1 MSKIWCLLIPGFN
14 PVLLQMANKIPF
26 FPISHSY
33 EGFSYKLVKIS
44 FSLGLLSIS
53 TEVERRPPPS
63 QSLPRLS
70 WSPCFSPVLNAFY
83 MCTEFQSAQ
92 HIIVLYRFIYGFFS
106 PTGLQTSE
114 NKDYNLYL
122 LFVPCSTQQRVPI
135 QTNMQVILTWLRIT
149 HHSFQSSK
157 SLKTY
162 SPNRVRVLI

>member
-44 FSLGLLSIS
+44 FSLGLLSTS

-70 WSPCFSPVLNAFY
+70 WSPCFSPVLNAFL
-83 MCTEFQSAQ
+83 
-92 HIIVLYRFIYGFFS
+92 HVH
-106 PTGLQTSE
+106 
-114 NKDYNLYL
+114 
-122 LFVPCSTQQRVPI
+122 RVPKCSAHNCSCI
-135 QTNMQVILTWLRIT
+135 DLYMVSSLLQACKLLRIKIIIYT
-149 HHSFQSSK
+149 YYLCLAVLSREYQYRQICK
-157 SLKTY
+157 SY
-162 SPNRVRVLI
+162 